1 MDDFDHNPDYNINR
15 LQGRYTDREKRQMT
29 MLILEM
35 LQEQGKLCGGD
46 ENVDPFMKEYVSI
59 IITVICQA
67 MECQCYM

>member
-1 MDDFDHNPDYNINR
+1 
-15 LQGRYTDREKRQMT
+15 MT

-59 IITVICQA
+59 IITVMCQA